1 MRAWL
6 FGKESKPRGGALR
19 AISALYWAYAAS
31 GGAGSRGYVMFG
43 WFRRRPSAATGIR
56 GLLES
61 GLLSIAAQPRNNALD
76 LDSRALKRIYVFLID
91 HDYPGGSAAMHNA
104 VFAQYKLPYRS
115 CFMIGDPAKVGDI
128 IAGLRTDPR
137 WSGGGAGSGFKDK
150 IAPHLDRLDRSAETI
165 GSVNV
170 IGRDDKKKF
179 VGHNTDGIG
188 FVRGLLDEYPNCIA
202 GQKVVILGAG
212 GTALP
217 ISYEIAKVKPKEV
230 VISNRTIA
238 KAEQIAK
245 LIEPFCKARAVGEDV
260 IGDELDGAGVVVNTS
275 NKGAQ
280 PNEKFSAFAPMTGNV
295 EGDMAVSLANLAR
308 LPKKAI
314 VADILLEDLPL
325 TLKLAGEHG
334 CRTHSGRHMNLFQ
347 AAPAFKILTGVSKP
361 DKVLLKIMREAL
373 A

>member
-1 MRAWL
+1 MFGL
-6 FGKESKPRGGALR
+6 FRRKPR
-19 AISALYWAYAAS
+19 
-31 GGAGSRGYVMFG
+31 
-43 WFRRRPSAATGIR
+43 PETGIR
-56 GLLES
+56 GLLS
-61 GLLSIAAQPRNNALD
+61 GGLLKVAGQPRNNALD
-76 LDSRALKRIYVFLID
+76 LDARSLQRIYVFLID

-104 VFAQYKLPYRS
+104 VYDKLKLPYRS
-115 CFMIGDPAKVGDI
+115 CFMIGDPAKVADI
-128 IAGLRTDPR
+128 VAGLRSDPR
-137 WSGGGAGSGFKDK
+137 WFGGGAGSGFKDK
-150 IAPHLDRLDRSAETI
+150 IGPHLDGLDRSAETI

-170 IGRDDKKKF
+170 VQRKGKTF

-188 FVRGLLDEYPNCIA
+188 FVRGLLDEYPNCVA

-217 ISYEIAKVKPKEV
+217 ISYELAKCKPKEV
-230 VISNRTIA
+230 VISNRTVA
-238 KAEQIAK
+238 KAEQIAR
-245 LIEPFCKARAVGEDV
+245 LIGPFASARAVGEDV
-260 IGDELDGAGVVVNTS
+260 IGEELAGAGVVVNTS

-295 EGDMAVSLANLAR
+295 EGDMAVSMANLAR
-308 LPKKAI
+308 LPKTAI

-361 DKVLLKIMREAL
+361 DKQLLETMRAAL